1 METFNPDDIYEI
13 TIDGKKWRCT
23 FEFWHGCHCI
33 IHCPMRNNNIAIWFA
48 DLSKMVKRVKE

>member
-23 FEFWHGCHCI
+23 FEFWHGWE
-33 IHCPMRNNNIAIWFA
+33 PAPPTPSRSMEVRARA
-48 DLSKMVKRVKE
+48 LDDVEDL